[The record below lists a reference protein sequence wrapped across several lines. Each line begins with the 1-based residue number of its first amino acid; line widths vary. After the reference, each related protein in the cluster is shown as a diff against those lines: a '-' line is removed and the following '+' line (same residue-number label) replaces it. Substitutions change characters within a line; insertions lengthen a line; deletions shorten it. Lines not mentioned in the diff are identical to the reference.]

1 MSDSESGTYSVNKD
15 RLTFTPIR
23 KKGSRGRTS
32 IVATIKGNEITATY
46 VLQDATIRQPITLEL
61 RRDASFW

>member
-1 MSDSESGTYSVNKD
+1 MSDSESGTYSLSKS
-15 RLTFTPIR
+15 RLIFTPIK
-23 KKGSRGRTS
+23 KKGSRTRSS
-32 IVATIKGNEITATY
+32 IAATIEGEEIKATY